1 MKKDSQP
8 PHAVDSLGVVAEAIT
23 RAEETLDLAARHLD
37 PSLVDVLRIVATV
50 LQPFMPES
58 MGRMLDQLGVPGG
71 ARQLADL
78 DIPLIDNCALP
89 APQGVFPRYV
99 EPAA

>member
-1 MKKDSQP
+1 MGAA
-8 PHAVDSLGVVAEAIT
+8 PHRS
-23 RAEETLDLAARHLD
+23 AAD
-37 PSLVDVLRIVATV
+37 GGGAAGAGDVLRVIGTV

-58 MGRMLDQLGVPGG
+58 MGRMLDQLGVPAN

-78 DIPLIDNCALP
+78 ATPLADGTALP

>member
-1 MKKDSQP
+1 
-8 PHAVDSLGVVAEAIT
+8 V
-23 RAEETLDLAARHLD
+23 
-37 PSLVDVLRIVATV
+37 VATV
-50 LQPFMPES
+50 LQPFMPGS
-58 MGRMLDQLGVPGG
+58 MGRMLDQLGVPAD

-78 DIPLIDNCALP
+78 DVPLSDNCALP

>member
-1 MKKDSQP
+1 
-8 PHAVDSLGVVAEAIT
+8 V
-23 RAEETLDLAARHLD
+23 LA
-37 PSLVDVLRIVATV
+37 DVLRVIGTV

-58 MGRMLDQLGVPGG
+58 MERMLDQLGVPKG

-78 DIPLIDNCALP
+78 GAPLADDTTLP